1 MNDNCD
7 QNNRE
12 FCFFITEECEDERID
27 KALSGLIDFL
37 SRSYIQKLLKDGQV
51 KVNHLPVKANYRLKC
66 EDEIR
71 FQIPLAIEP
80 DIVPEKI
87 PLDILYEDED
97 VLVVNKPKGMVV
109 HPAAGHCSGTLVNAV
124 MFHCQ
129 ENLSGINGIMRPGI
143 VHRIDKDTTGSIIIC
158 KNDFSHN
165 HIAEQLKKH
174 SITRRYHAICYGT
187 FLSQEGTIS
196 APIGR
201 HPLDRKKMAVNE
213 KNGKS
218 AVTHYKVLQR
228 FHGYTYI
235 ECRLETGRTHQI
247 RVHMASIGHPLLG
260 DETYSGGRKSPF
272 KLNGQCLHAKVLGF
286 LHPRTGIYMETDAPL
301 PEYFEHL
308 LKVLPD

>member
-1 MNDNCD
+1 ML
-7 QNNRE
+7 
-12 FCFFITEECEDERID
+12 F
-27 KALSGLIDFL
+27 
-37 SRSYIQKLLKDGQV
+37 RS
-51 KVNHLPVKANYRLKC
+51 
-66 EDEIR
+66 
-71 FQIPLAIEP
+71 
-80 DIVPEKI
+80 
-87 PLDILYEDED
+87 
-97 VLVVNKPKGMVV
+97 
-109 HPAAGHCSGTLVNAV
+109 
-124 MFHCQ
+124 
-129 ENLSGINGIMRPGI
+129 
-143 VHRIDKDTTGSIIIC
+143 C